1 MSADPEDFTDDLIG
15 PDDPVGPATQI
26 GVICAILTYLSKT
39 TTGHGIDLCTAVGID
54 AANAVLSAANLV
66 MEELRK
72 PGRDAVEDHCGEH
85 MVSPDDAD
93 FTPPRRPQV

>member
-1 MSADPEDFTDDLIG
+1 MSADPEDFTDDYHG
-15 PDDPVGPATQI
+15 PRRPATQI
-26 GVICAILTYLSKT
+26 GLVCAVLAYLERT
-39 TTGHGIDLCTAVGID
+39 ADGGEIDLNNTVGVGL
-54 AANAVLSAANLV
+54 ANAVLAAANLV